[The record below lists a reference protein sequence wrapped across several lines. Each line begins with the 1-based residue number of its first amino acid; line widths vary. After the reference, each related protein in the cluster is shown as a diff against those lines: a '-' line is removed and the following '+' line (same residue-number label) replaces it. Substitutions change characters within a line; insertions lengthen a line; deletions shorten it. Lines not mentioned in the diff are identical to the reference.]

1 MLLLGGDVMNKEHA
15 VCLTFDAALDKAI
28 AMEESGFRNYLQTIR
43 KLRNPQARDLLREVA
58 LEELEHKQRLEKAL
72 LDGALEKTALAQPVP
87 MMDLDQFFGKKE
99 VGPDATV
106 REVLAF
112 AIHLEK
118 EAVQFYTQI
127 SQACAGAPMA
137 GLFATLLA
145 DESRHLR
152 SLEDLYEEHFLTEN

>member
-1 MLLLGGDVMNKEHA
+1 MNEEHA

-43 KLRNPQARDLLREVA
+43 KLRNPYARDLLREVA

-72 LDGALEKTALAQPVP
+72 LDGALETDEAIRPIPV
-87 MMDLDQFFGKKE
+87 MDLDHFFGKKE

-118 EAVQFYTQI
+118 EAVQFYLQI
-127 SQACAGAPMA
+127 SEACSGAPMA
-137 GLFATLLA
+137 GLFSSLLA

-152 SLEDLYEEHFLTEN
+152 SLENLYEEHFLTEN

>member
-1 MLLLGGDVMNKEHA
+1 MNEEYS

-43 KLRNPQARDLLREVA
+43 KLRDPQARELLREVA
-58 LEELEHKQRLEKAL
+58 MEELAHKQRLEKAL
-72 LDGALEKTALAQPVP
+72 LDGALDKAETEKPVP
-87 MMDLDQFFGKKE
+87 VMNLDHFFGRQE

-118 EAVQFYTQI
+118 EAVQFYRQI
-127 SQACAGAPMA
+127 SEACSGAPMA
-137 GLFATLLA
+137 GLFAALLV

-152 SLEDLYEEHFLTEN
+152 TLEDLYEEHFLTEN